1 MGASKHIKIAMT
13 DKNIKPGALAAAL
26 GYDED
31 KRQVFYNKIS
41 RDTMKFEDVEK
52 IADVLGCDVVL
63 VDRITKKLY

>member
-13 DKNIKPGALAAAL
+13 DKNIKPGAVASVL
-26 GYDED
+26 GYDN
-31 KRQVFYNKIS
+31 QVFYNKIS

-63 VDRITKKLY
+63 VDRITKKIY